1 MEIKDETG
9 SDSQDFEGEK
19 TSRPDPSVD
28 VSAAIVMLARIAEWH
43 ACLAEIVGQSEATRL
58 IMEIQRKIQNGC
70 SPANH
75 GE

>member
-1 MEIKDETG
+1 MNDETG
-9 SDSQDFEGEK
+9 SAPQDFEGEK
-19 TSRPDPSVD
+19 ANGPDPGVD

-70 SPANH
+70 SPTNH

>member
-1 MEIKDETG
+1 MGMNDETSPEPQG
-9 SDSQDFEGEK
+9 FEGEK
-19 TSRPDPSVD
+19 ASRTELGVD

-58 IMEIQRKIQNGC
+58 IMEIQRKIQNEC

>member
-1 MEIKDETG
+1 MGMKDETG
-9 SDSQDFEGEK
+9 PEPQGFEGEK
-19 TSRPDPSVD
+19 ANRPDLGVD
-28 VSAAIVMLARIAEWH
+28 VSTAIVMLARIAEWH

-58 IMEIQRKIQNGC
+58 IMEIQRKIQNGR